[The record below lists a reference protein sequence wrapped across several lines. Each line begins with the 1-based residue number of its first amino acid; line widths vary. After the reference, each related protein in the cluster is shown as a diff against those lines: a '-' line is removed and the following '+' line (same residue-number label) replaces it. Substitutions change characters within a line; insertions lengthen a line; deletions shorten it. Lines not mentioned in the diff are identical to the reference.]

1 LPLKKSINN
10 LLLFKIKQGGKM
22 DTSDTN
28 SSFNSEEQ
36 NLEELSHSDKI
47 AGIITEPAKTFEATA
62 KFPPRTIDW
71 VLPIIILL
79 LLSIVSQFILFSN
92 PEISY
97 QMQQKQREVTQ
108 KLVQSGKMTQ
118 EQADKQAQFMTG
130 PTMAVI
136 RSVSILIFGFIFF
149 LIITGIYFL
158 FCKFALKGDGNY
170 ISALVANGLTA
181 YVAVIQIILATVF
194 SIILGRMMQDVSVA
208 SLLGMEKTSLA
219 GWLLSFIDI
228 ITIWSFSVLS
238 IGLAKMFKSQSTVKY
253 FILVFGL
260 WFVWKL
266 AVFGLGNA
274 IPFLKNF

>member
-1 LPLKKSINN
+1 
-10 LLLFKIKQGGKM
+10 M
-22 DTSDTN
+22 DPSDTN
-28 SSFNSEEQ
+28 QPNSSIDSEEL
-36 NLEELSHSDKI
+36 NVEELSHSDKI
-47 AGIITEPAKTFEATA
+47 AGIITEPAKTFETTA

-71 VLPIIILL
+71 ILPIIILL

-108 KLVQSGKMTQ
+108 KMVESGKITQ
-118 EQADKQAQFMTG
+118 EQADKQARFMAG
-130 PTMAVI
+130 PAMAVI
-136 RSVSILIFGFIFF
+136 RSVSILIFGFVFF

-170 ISALVANGLTA
+170 VSALVANGLTA
-181 YVAVIQIILATVF
+181 YVAIIQVILATVF
-194 SIILGRMMQDVSVA
+194 SIVLGRMMQDVSVA

-219 GWLLSFIDI
+219 GWFLSFLDV

-238 IGLAKMFKSQSTVKY
+238 IGLAKMFKSQTVGKY

-260 WFVWKL
+260 WIVWKL